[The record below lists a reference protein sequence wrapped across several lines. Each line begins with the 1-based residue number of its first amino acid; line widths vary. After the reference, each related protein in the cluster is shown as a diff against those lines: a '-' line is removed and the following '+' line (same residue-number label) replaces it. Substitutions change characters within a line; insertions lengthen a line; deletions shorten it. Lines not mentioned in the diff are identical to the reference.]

1 MEQIAEEEAKT
12 GTVTQHRKRNESA
25 SQAGESEADD
35 DYDNLVSYSENVHL
49 LIHSLNS
56 ELTNTS

>member
-12 GTVTQHRKRNESA
+12 GTITQHRKQNESA

-35 DYDNLVSYSENVHL
+35 DYDNLVSYSENVPSF
-49 LIHSLNS
+49 I
-56 ELTNTS
+56 NTFAKL